1 MTVAGAATPFSL
13 RLGLHY
19 KAVRAVA
26 VRFAQGTR
34 WQMERKHQV
43 FVSSTYR
50 DLVEERKEV
59 IHALL
64 ELDCIPA
71 GMELFPATDEDAWS
85 LITEVIDGCD
95 YYVLILAGKY
105 GSANKDGIGY
115 TEMEFDYAV
124 SQKKPILCFL
134 HEDLEALPASK
145 TEGNDKG
152 KANLESFRQKA
163 KEKHCKFWTS
173 APDLGGKVSR
183 SMIQL
188 KKKHPSDGW
197 VPGRFAI
204 DQKMVAEMERLRAR
218 VAELEV
224 EALVS
229 HSYAPETVEGL
240 VGGSDKYAIS
250 ATVFTDGQ
258 RNSERIKIEVSW
270 DTIFAYCGPALS
282 GECTS
287 NELNEKIELAYF
299 HAISN
304 DVRDFNSP
312 RNLSI
317 PYVCEDQIHVQLQAL
332 GLMEPGQKKRAV
344 SDTNTYW
351 KLTPFG
357 GKYLIQI
364 KALRKRPNQS
374 I

>member
-1 MTVAGAATPFSL
+1 M
-13 RLGLHY
+13 
-19 KAVRAVA
+19 
-26 VRFAQGTR
+26 
-34 WQMERKHQV
+34 
-43 FVSSTYR
+43 
-50 DLVEERKEV
+50 EERKEV

-105 GSANKDGIGY
+105 GSSNQDGIGY

-134 HEDLEALPASK
+134 HEDPEALPANR
-145 TEGNDKG
+145 TEGSDKG
-152 KANLESFRQKA
+152 RAKLESFRGKA
-163 KEKHCKFWTS
+163 QEKHCKFWTT

-183 SMIQL
+183 SMVQL
-188 KKKHPSDGW
+188 KKKHRSDGW
-197 VPGRFAI
+197 VPGRFAV

-218 VAELEV
+218 VAELEMQ
-224 EALVS
+224 ALVS
-229 HSYAPETVEGL
+229 HSYEPKNVEGL
-240 VGGSDKYAIS
+240 EGGSDKYAVPVNVIKEKERS
-250 ATVFTDGQ
+250 GERTTV
-258 RNSERIKIEVSW
+258 EVSW
-270 DTIFAYCGPALS
+270 DNIFAYCGPALS

-287 NELNEKIELAYF
+287 NELNEKIELAYY
-299 HAISN
+299 HAIPA
-304 DVRDFNSP
+304 DVRDLNSP
-312 RNLSI
+312 RNMSV

-357 GKYLIQI
+357 EQYLIQI
-364 KALRKRPNQS
+364 KALRKETNRSTQQTEEAL
-374 I
+374 ID

>member
-1 MTVAGAATPFSL
+1 
-13 RLGLHY
+13 
-19 KAVRAVA
+19 
-26 VRFAQGTR
+26 
-34 WQMERKHQV
+34 MERKHQV

-105 GSANKDGIGY
+105 GSANKEGIGY

-124 SQKKPILCFL
+124 SRKKPILCFL

-145 TEGNDKG
+145 IEGSDKG
-152 KANLESFRQKA
+152 KSRLESFREKA
-163 KEKHCKFWTS
+163 KEKHCKFWTT

-183 SMIQL
+183 SMVQL

-197 VPGRFAI
+197 VPGRFAV

-218 VAELEV
+218 VAELEM

-229 HSYAPETVEGL
+229 HSYMPENVEGL
-240 VGGSDKYAIS
+240 EGGNDKYPIPAKII
-250 ATVFTDGQ
+250 TDGEG
-258 RNSERIKIEVSW
+258 NSETIMLEVSW
-270 DTIFAYCGPALS
+270 DKIFAYCGPALS

-287 NELNEKIELAYF
+287 KELNEKIELAYF
-299 HAISN
+299 HAIPQ
-304 DVRDFNSP
+304 DVLDFNSR
-312 RNLSI
+312 RNITI

-357 GKYLIQI
+357 EQYLIQI
-364 KALRKRPNQS
+364 KALRKKSEKSMQS
-374 I
+374 AAKPSAD